1 MLWWSIRATGYGFQ
15 SWLRISTP
23 EKIVHVANTFQSV
36 YFKQHSSLDVYLFRF
51 YHFAIT
57 GWDFVLF
64 CKFFVYCVTVI
75 RCVYPGQACLAM
87 RQESRRAMPSYTQ
100 LTITYHQMQLLMNGL
115 SHIPGFQTKKTIVT
129 GNGIYLMRP
138 WLSLNTIWYHVITIK
153 SGISPSHYIDH
164 LSH

>member
-1 MLWWSIRATGYGFQ
+1 MAVQWEKVMLWWSIRATGYGFQ

-100 LTITYHQMQLLMNGL
+100 LTITYHQMQLLMNSL
-115 SHIPGFQTKKTIVT
+115 SHIPGFQTKK
-129 GNGIYLMRP
+129 NHCNRQWYLSNA
-138 WLSLNTIWYHVITIK
+138 SLVISKYYMISRYH
-153 SGISPSHYIDH
+153 H
-164 LSH
+164 